1 MKTTVTLFAN
11 TINNKSLYFQISLG
25 LIWVFTLVG
34 ITRSLLHIFLPD
46 GGAQLIA
53 TIPLDSYSVEAQQV
67 IIGMFA
73 FWGLSQLLSS
83 LVYVYILL
91 KRKEWLPFA
100 WLLLLIEYA
109 SRWMIGQFKPFETVS
124 TAPGAIGNYV
134 FIVLSLAMLIWYAV
148 DYKKLV
154 L

>member
-1 MKTTVTLFAN
+1 MKTTFTLFAN
-11 TINNKSLYFQISLG
+11 TINKKSLYFQISLG

-53 TIPLDSYSVEAQQV
+53 TIPLDSYSVEPQQV
-67 IIGMFA
+67 IVGMFA

-91 KRKEWLPFA
+91 KRKEWLPFG

-109 SRWMIGQFKPFETVS
+109 SRWLIGQFKPFETVS
-124 TAPGAIGNYV
+124 TAPGAIGNYI

>member
-1 MKTTVTLFAN
+1 MKSTFTLFPK
-11 TINNKSLYFQISLG
+11 TITNKLLYFQISKG
-25 LIWVFTLVG
+25 LLWFFTMVG

-53 TIPLDSYSVEAQQV
+53 TIPLDSYPVEAQQV

-83 LVYVYILL
+83 LTYVYILL
-91 KRKEWLPFA
+91 KRKEWLTFA

-109 SRWMIGQFKPFETVS
+109 SRWLIGQFKPFETVS

-134 FIVLSLAMLIWYAV
+134 LIILSIAMLVWYAL

>member
-11 TINNKSLYFQISLG
+11 TINKKSLYFQISLG

-67 IIGMFA
+67 IVGMFA

-91 KRKEWLPFA
+91 KRKEWLLFA

>member
-1 MKTTVTLFAN
+1 MKTTFTLFAN
-11 TINNKSLYFQISLG
+11 TINKKSLYYQISLG
-25 LIWVFTLVG
+25 FIWIFTIVG
-34 ITRSLLHIFLPD
+34 IGRSLLHIFLPD

-53 TIPLDSYSVEAQQV
+53 TIPLDTYSFEARQV

-83 LVYVYILL
+83 LVYVYILI

-100 WLLLLIEYA
+100 WLWFLIEYA
-109 SRWMIGQFKPFETVS
+109 SRWLIGQFKPFETVS

-134 FIVLSLAMLIWYAV
+134 FIVLSLAMIIWYAV

>member
-1 MKTTVTLFAN
+1 MKRTFTLFAN
-11 TINNKSLYFQISLG
+11 TINKKSLYFQISLG

-109 SRWMIGQFKPFETVS
+109 SRWLIGQFKPFETVS

>member
-11 TINNKSLYFQISLG
+11 TINKKSLYFQISLG

-67 IIGMFA
+67 IVGMFA

-109 SRWMIGQFKPFETVS
+109 SRWLIGQFKPFETVS

>member
-11 TINNKSLYFQISLG
+11 TINKKSLYFQISLG

-109 SRWMIGQFKPFETVS
+109 SRWMIGHFKPFETVS

>member
-11 TINNKSLYFQISLG
+11 TINKKSLYFQISLG

-53 TIPLDSYSVEAQQV
+53 TIPLDSYSVEVQQV

-91 KRKEWLPFA
+91 KRKEWLPVA

>member
-11 TINNKSLYFQISLG
+11 TINKKSLYFQISLG

-67 IIGMFA
+67 IVGMFA